1 MTQLATAT
9 PVRPTAPPLALSPDE
24 MGGFETLRGWLNDRC
39 GIHYPDH
46 KRELLVQRLGRVL
59 RVHGIASMALLA
71 RRVVVEGQHDIQLAV
86 MHAASTNHTY
96 FFRELAVLDQFRD
109 EILPSLR
116 GRSEYRLWSA
126 ACSSGDEAYTMAI
139 IIAETEGLSALRR
152 TQILGTDIS
161 APVVER
167 AEQGIYGQRQLEYVP
182 RDILARYFRPVGIG
196 QFQVIP
202 ELRAC
207 CTFRR
212 MNLMTRPY
220 PFKRPFQ
227 AVFCRNVLYYFDKPD
242 QAATVD
248 AMYDVTEPGGWLVTS
263 VTENLRELS
272 TRWRIVGS
280 GIARKGG
287 A

>member
-1 MTQLATAT
+1 MTPAETA
-9 PVRPTAPPLALSPDE
+9 
-24 MGGFETLRGWLNDRC
+24 GFESVRSWLNDRC
-39 GIHYPDH
+39 GIHYPEH
-46 KRELLVQRLGRVL
+46 KRELLVQRLGRVQRAHDIGSL
-59 RVHGIASMALLA
+59 HVLA
-71 RRVVVEGQHDIQLAV
+71 QKLVSGGQHEIQLAV

-96 FFRELAVLDQFRD
+96 FFRELSVLDQFRTL
-109 EILPSLR
+109 ILPTFR
-116 GRSEYRLWSA
+116 GRPEYRFWSA

-139 IIAETEGLSALRR
+139 IIAETEGLAALRR

-182 RDILARYFRPVGIG
+182 PDILQRYFRPIGID
-196 QFQVIP
+196 QYQVIP
-202 ELRAC
+202 EVRAC

-212 MNLMTRPY
+212 MNLKTRPY

-242 QAATVD
+242 QTASIE
-248 AMYDVTEPGGWLVTS
+248 AMFDVTEPGGWLVTS
-263 VTENLRELS
+263 VTENLRDLNS
-272 TRWRIVGS
+272 RWQIVGS
-280 GIARKGG
+280 GIARKG

>member
-1 MTQLATAT
+1 MTPAEI
-9 PVRPTAPPLALSPDE
+9 P
-24 MGGFETLRGWLNDRC
+24 GFETIRTWLSERC
-39 GIHYPDH
+39 AIHYPDH
-46 KRELLVQRLGRVL
+46 KRDLLLQRLARVQRSFNMPDMV
-59 RVHGIASMALLA
+59 AMA
-71 RRVVVEGQHDIQLAV
+71 REITVGHQHDLQLAV

-96 FFRELAVLDQFRD
+96 FFRELGVLDQFRRL
-109 EILPSLR
+109 ILPSLA
-116 GRSEYRLWSA
+116 GRSEYRFWSA
-126 ACSSGDEAYTMAI
+126 ACSTGDEAYTMAI
-139 IIAETEGLSALRR
+139 LIAESEGMSALKR

-167 AEQGIYGQRQLEYVP
+167 AEQGVYGLRQLECVP
-182 RDILARYFRPVGIG
+182 PDLRRKYFTPVGID

-212 MNLMTRPY
+212 MNLKTTPY

-227 AVFCRNVLYYFDKPD
+227 AVFCRNILYYFERAD
-242 QAATVD
+242 QLATIEGI
-248 AMYDVTEPGGWLVTS
+248 YDVTEPGGWLLTS
-263 VTENLRELS
+263 VTENLRDLRS
-272 TRWRIVGS
+272 RWNIVAS